1 MLLPLPGY
9 RSEGVDV
16 AQAATGDRTGRIEV
30 EHISKRFGAVS
41 AVSDL
46 SFAVTPGSVTGF
58 LGPNGSGKTTTLR
71 MILGLINPD
80 AGRASI
86 NGVCYSELGTPA
98 RVVGAVLEAQGFHP
112 KRTARNHLR
121 VFATAIDV
129 PERRAE
135 ELLALVGLAEAGDRK
150 VGGFSLGM
158 RQRLALATAL
168 LGDPGVLV
176 LDEPANG
183 LDPEGIAWLR
193 TFLRTFAQSGR
204 TVLVS
209 SHLLAELEQTVDDV
223 VIIAAGRT
231 VYYGPLAN
239 LRAAEHSRVFVTPAD
254 PGVLVS
260 ALREAGITDLQSAPD
275 GRLVVGGADA
285 RRIGDVAARA
295 GVATYGMVSE
305 ERDLER
311 IYFQLTAEGAQPPPG
326 PPSASCQQPGD
337 EEYWGRR

>member
-1 MLLPLPGY
+1 ME
-9 RSEGVDV
+9 STV
-16 AQAATGDRTGRIEV
+16 ADRANRRIEV
-30 EHISKRFGAVS
+30 EHITKRFGTVT

-71 MILGLINPD
+71 VILGLVNPD
-80 AGRASI
+80 SGHASI
-86 NGVCYSELGTPA
+86 NGVAYSRLGNPA
-98 RVVGAVLEAQGFHP
+98 RAVGAVLEAQGFHP
-112 KRTARNHLR
+112 KRSAREHLR
-121 VFATAIDV
+121 VFGTAMGV
-129 PERRAE
+129 PHGRAE
-135 ELLALVGLAEAGDRK
+135 ELLGLVGLAEAAGRK

-168 LGDPGVLV
+168 LGDPGVLI

-193 TFLRTFAQSGR
+193 SFLRTFAAGGR

-209 SHLLAELEQTVDDV
+209 SHLLAELEQMVDDV
-223 VIIAAGRT
+223 VIISAGHT

-239 LRAAEHSRVFVTPAD
+239 LRSSGGARVYVTPAD
-254 PGVLVS
+254 PNALAT
-260 ALREAGITDLQSAPD
+260 ALRAAGITDLQTAPD
-275 GRLVVGGADA
+275 GRLVVGGSDA
-285 RRIGDVAARA
+285 RQIGDIAARA

-311 IYFQLTAEGAQPPPG
+311 LYFQLTGQASQPPP
-326 PPSASCQQPGD
+326 PPAPAGYRQLPD